1 MLRGGLMSRTRE
13 TVTSNQ
19 DSLIRHAAA
28 AKFLSNRTVRPTVNR
43 GMTGADA
50 LIELDHRLSGIPAK
64 WGNC

>member
-1 MLRGGLMSRTRE
+1 
-13 TVTSNQ
+13 
-19 DSLIRHAAA
+19 
-28 AKFLSNRTVRPTVNR
+28 VRPTVNR